1 MPEFDRDR
9 RVNPAVLLVATN
21 LNDLDRLMLFAF
33 EQAAATGARLL
44 LLHVVSAGGLLS
56 EGPDGVFELDRA
68 GVLERA
74 AGTLEPWC
82 SLARR
87 QGVACESLVLEGN
100 AAAQISAAVREFE
113 ADLLLIGAHNGSRE
127 GKSLLGAVAEMV
139 LRTVNV
145 PVLTVGTSAH
155 LPTESSGREALVL
168 HATALRPA
176 SGSSAALASQIAGN
190 NLARL
195 VLLHVLPPAAALA
208 VAKMVRPSLA
218 AVSKNQALQQHQAS
232 QQQQA
237 LQLEDEPKALGELR
251 RMAAHLSEEYPVAV
265 ETCLTHGNPLIE
277 ILAVAAERRASLI
290 VLDSAPRAAF
300 ENLTRDRVATQVI
313 AHARCP
319 VLSLRDSAARAAE
332 VDPEQMAIRR

>member
-21 LNDLDRLMLFAF
+21 LKDLDRLMLFAF

-74 AGTLEPWC
+74 ASTLEPWC

-145 PVLTVGTSAH
+145 PVLTVGPSAH

-195 VLLHVLPPAAALA
+195 VLLHVLPPAEALP
-208 VAKMVRPSLA
+208 VAKIARPSLTPA
-218 AVSKNQALQQHQAS
+218 SKNQALQQHQA
-232 QQQQA
+232 
-237 LQLEDEPKALGELR
+237 LRLEDEPNALGELR

-265 ETCLTHGNPLIE
+265 ETCLTQGNPLIE

-319 VLSLRDSAARAAE
+319 VLTLRDSAARAAE